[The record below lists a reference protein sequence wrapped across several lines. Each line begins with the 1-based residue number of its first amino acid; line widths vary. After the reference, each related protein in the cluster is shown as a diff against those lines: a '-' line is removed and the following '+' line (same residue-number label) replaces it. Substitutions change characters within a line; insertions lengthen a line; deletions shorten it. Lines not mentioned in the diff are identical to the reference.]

1 MKLKFDS
8 KWIFLSMGMYLLLR
22 IVEYVSGQTGSPE
35 WAVDLMPF
43 WLPLGFW
50 LFDNMFDNMFTKHKE
65 KAP

>member
-1 MKLKFDS
+1 
-8 KWIFLSMGMYLLLR
+8 MGMYLLLR